1 MGKNVNFC
9 QLLLGF
15 SYAMSFSEIIYV
27 GEFRRNLDGKNR
39 VTVPAK
45 WRFQGDESEVYI
57 ALPCPD
63 GSVLVRPPKEMET
76 FLEKVSAVGS
86 GNVQH
91 TKMLNQIFSMAHSF
105 GCDKQGRI
113 GLNQR
118 LMDQAGIKREVVLL
132 GAMKTFKIW
141 DAQRYD
147 RLINETFTNQSYA
160 NSLAE
165 MGL

>member
-1 MGKNVNFC
+1 MV
-9 QLLLGF
+9 
-15 SYAMSFSEIIYV
+15 YV
-27 GEFRRNLDGKNR
+27 GEYRRNLDGKNR
-39 VTVPAK
+39 LTVPAK
-45 WRFQGDESEVYI
+45 WRFPGDEADVYL

-63 GSVLVRPPKEMET
+63 GSVLVRPPKEMEA
-76 FLEKVSAVGS
+76 FLEKVNAVGS
-86 GNVQH
+86 GNIQH

-118 LMDQAGIKREVVLL
+118 LMNQAGITRGVVLL

-147 RLINETFTNQSYA
+147 QLISETFTDQSYA
-160 NSLAE
+160 ASLAE